1 MSSSNGIMYREA
13 ISHLT
18 NGVGISL
25 RLSLSLAIDTIAIA
39 KTMAIGDTCDDT
51 NIVRTARGIG
61 IVYREPKSNLSNGV
75 CIAVSLPLAIEGP
88 VTNSS
93 KASHMSIAIVNTCN
107 NPTIG
112 STIGD
117 LA

>member
-1 MSSSNGIMYREA
+1 MSMTSSNGIMYREA

-25 RLSLSLAIDTIAIA
+25 RLSLPLTIVTKMSI
-39 KTMAIGDTCDDT
+39 TISNTSYNT
-51 NIVRTARGIG
+51 NIMRVASSIG
-61 IVYREPKSNLSNGV
+61 IVYREPISNLSYGV
-75 CIAVSLPLAIEGP
+75 GITVSLPLAIEGP

-107 NPTIG
+107 NSAIG
-112 STIGD
+112 STIGY
-117 LA
+117 